1 MLSSL
6 TMLVTYVVFGLPAG
20 LVGIP
25 WALLTGD
32 IGPLYRWSMW
42 IVRTGVK
49 LARIRVQITGREH
62 ILAQPSIFMANHV
75 SNLDPPII
83 LPLLPFRTAFF
94 IKRSLLK
101 IPVVGVGMRLA
112 GFIPVD
118 RDGRLES
125 ARDSV
130 QAANKVL
137 ASGVNIST
145 FPEGTRSRD
154 GRLLPFKKGPFY
166 LAMESGAPIIPI
178 SIWGS
183 EHMMT
188 KGSLRIKPGTAHLTF
203 HPAVYPKQY
212 ATREQ
217 LAAAVREAITSAL
230 PQWMWGEETEQPSQ
244 SCRVRPKTQQRSGLP
259 LSPESKS
266 GSGWELSGPIRAC
279 VRGSFPYQSRRDG

>member
-6 TMLVTYVVFGLPAG
+6 TMLVAYVALGLPAG
-20 LVGIP
+20 VVGIP

-49 LARIRVQITGREH
+49 LARIRVEITGREH
-62 ILAQPSIFMANHV
+62 ILAQPSIFMSNHV
-75 SNLDPPII
+75 SNLDPPIM

-101 IPVVGVGMRLA
+101 IPLVGFSMRLA

-125 ARDSV
+125 ARESV

-145 FPEGTRSRD
+145 FPEGTRSRT
-154 GRLLPFKKGPFY
+154 GKLLPFKKGPFY

-203 HPAVYPKQY
+203 HPAVYPRQF

-244 SCRVRPKTQQRSGLP
+244 P
-259 LSPESKS
+259 
-266 GSGWELSGPIRAC
+266 
-279 VRGSFPYQSRRDG
+279 

>member
-6 TMLVTYVVFGLPAG
+6 TMLVTYVVLGVPAG
-20 LVGIP
+20 AIGIP

-49 LARIRVQITGREH
+49 LARIRVQVTGREH
-62 ILAQPSIFMANHV
+62 MLARPCIFMANHV

-83 LPLLPFRTAFF
+83 LPFLPFRTAFF

-101 IPVVGVGMRLA
+101 IPLVGFGMRLA
-112 GFIPVD
+112 NFIPVD
-118 RDGRLES
+118 RDGRPES
-125 ARDSV
+125 ARESV
-130 QAANKVL
+130 LAASKVL
-137 ASGVNIST
+137 ASGVNVST
-145 FPEGTRSRD
+145 FPEGTRSRN

-166 LAMESGAPIIPI
+166 LAMESSAPIIPI

-203 HPAVYPKQY
+203 HPAVYPQQFT
-212 ATREQ
+212 TREQ
-217 LAAAVREAITSAL
+217 LATAVRSAITSSL
-230 PQWMWGEETEQPSQ
+230 PHSMWGNETEHPN
-244 SCRVRPKTQQRSGLP
+244 
-259 LSPESKS
+259 E
-266 GSGWELSGPIRAC
+266 I
-279 VRGSFPYQSRRDG
+279 

>member
-6 TMLVTYVVFGLPAG
+6 TMLVTYVVLGVPAG
-20 LVGIP
+20 AIGIP
-25 WALLTGD
+25 WALFTGD

-49 LARIRVQITGREH
+49 LARIRVQVTGREH
-62 ILAQPSIFMANHV
+62 MLARPCIFMANHV

-101 IPVVGVGMRLA
+101 IPLVGFGMRLA

-118 RDGRLES
+118 RAGRLES
-125 ARDSV
+125 ARESV
-130 QAANKVL
+130 LAANKVL

-145 FPEGTRSRD
+145 FPEGTRSRN
-154 GRLLPFKKGPFY
+154 GKLLPFKKGPFY

-188 KGSLRIKPGTAHLTF
+188 KGSLRIEPGTAHLTF
-203 HPAVYPKQY
+203 HPALYPQQF

-217 LAAAVREAITSAL
+217 LATAVRSAITSSL
-230 PQWMWGEETEQPSQ
+230 PQSMWGSEAEQPN
-244 SCRVRPKTQQRSGLP
+244 
-259 LSPESKS
+259 E
-266 GSGWELSGPIRAC
+266 I
-279 VRGSFPYQSRRDG
+279 

>member
-6 TMLVTYVVFGLPAG
+6 TMLVTYVVLGLPAG
-20 LVGIP
+20 AVGIP

-42 IVRTGVK
+42 IVRTGVN

-94 IKRSLLK
+94 IKRSLLN

-125 ARDSV
+125 ARESV
-130 QAANKVL
+130 LAANKVL

-145 FPEGTRSRD
+145 FPEGTRSRN
-154 GRLLPFKKGPFY
+154 GKLLPFKKGPFY

-183 EHMMT
+183 QHMMT

-203 HPAVYPKQY
+203 HSAVYPHQF
-212 ATREQ
+212 ATREH
-217 LAAAVREAITSAL
+217 LAAAVRQAITSAL
-230 PQWMWGEETEQPSQ
+230 PQSMWGEETEPPNS
-244 SCRVRPKTQQRSGLP
+244 VP
-259 LSPESKS
+259 
-266 GSGWELSGPIRAC
+266 
-279 VRGSFPYQSRRDG
+279 